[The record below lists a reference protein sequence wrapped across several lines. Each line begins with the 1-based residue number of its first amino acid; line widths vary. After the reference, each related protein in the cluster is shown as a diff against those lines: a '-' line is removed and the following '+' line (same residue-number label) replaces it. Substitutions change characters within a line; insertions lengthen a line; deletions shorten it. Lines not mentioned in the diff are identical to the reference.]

1 MEHDKTAGLIL
12 RARNGDADA
21 FVELMERNKQSMY
34 KTAKAWLSQEE
45 DVADAISETILDC
58 FEHLDTL
65 REPRY
70 FKTWLVRI
78 LINNCSN
85 IRRQNQRS
93 GPAADPEIWD
103 RNDAARVGNSAPED
117 NRVFLEYPEPLNEED
132 RRLMILFY
140 VWGFRTREIA
150 KLLHLQEATVK
161 ARLQRG
167 REKIKKSFFPLV
179 V

>member
-1 MEHDKTAGLIL
+1 MERDKTEKLIL
-12 RARNGDADA
+12 RARNGDPDA
-21 FVELMERNKQSMY
+21 FVELMERHKQSMY
-34 KTAKAWLSQEE
+34 KTAKAWLIREE

-58 FEHLDTL
+58 FEHLDAL

-70 FKTWLVRI
+70 FGTWLVRI

-85 IRRQNQRS
+85 IRKQNQKYE
-93 GPAADPEIWD
+93 PAAEPEMLERD
-103 RNDAARVGNSAPED
+103 SLGAGNSKQED
-117 NRVFLEYPEPLNEED
+117 NRAFLEYLEPLSEED
-132 RRLMILFY
+132 RKLMILFY

-150 KLLHLQEATVK
+150 ELLHLRETTVK

>member
-1 MEHDKTAGLIL
+1 MERDKTARLIL
-12 RARNGDADA
+12 RAGNGDADA
-21 FVELMERNKQSMY
+21 FVELMEQNKQSLY
-34 KTAKAWLSQEE
+34 KTAKAWLVREE

-78 LINNCSN
+78 LIHNCSN
-85 IRRQNQRS
+85 IRKQNQRS
-93 GPAADPEIWD
+93 GL
-103 RNDAARVGNSAPED
+103 VGELA
-117 NRVFLEYPEPLNEED
+117 FLEYLEPLNEED
-132 RRLMILFY
+132 RKLMILFY

-150 KLLHLQEATVK
+150 ELLHIRETTVK

>member
-1 MEHDKTAGLIL
+1 MVRDKTEKLIF

-21 FVELMERNKQSMY
+21 FVELMEGYKQSMY
-34 KTAKAWLSQEE
+34 KTAKAWLMREE

-58 FEHLDTL
+58 FEHLDAL
-65 REPRY
+65 KEPRY
-70 FKTWLVRI
+70 FGTWLVRI
-78 LINNCSN
+78 LLNNCSN
-85 IRRQNQRS
+85 IRKQNQKY
-93 GPAADPEIWD
+93 GPAAGPEMLE
-103 RNDAARVGNSAPED
+103 RNADLRGSSEEED
-117 NRVFLEYPEPLNEED
+117 NRTFLEYLEPLNEED

-140 VWGFRTREIA
+140 VWGFRTREIGE
-150 KLLHLQEATVK
+150 LLHWKEATVK

>member
-1 MEHDKTAGLIL
+1 MERDKTARLIL
-12 RARNGDADA
+12 QAGNGDADA
-21 FVELMERNKQSMY
+21 FVELMEQNKQSLY
-34 KTAKAWLSQEE
+34 KTAKAWLVREE

-78 LINNCSN
+78 LIH
-85 IRRQNQRS
+85 R
-93 GPAADPEIWD
+93 A
-103 RNDAARVGNSAPED
+103 
-117 NRVFLEYPEPLNEED
+117 FLEYLEPLNEED
-132 RRLMILFY
+132 RKLMILFY

-150 KLLHLQEATVK
+150 ELLHIRETTVK

>member
-1 MEHDKTAGLIL
+1 MERDKTEKLIL
-12 RARNGDADA
+12 RARHGDAEA
-21 FVELMERNKQSMY
+21 FVELMERYKQSMY
-34 KTAKAWLSQEE
+34 KTAKAWLIREE

-65 REPRY
+65 KEPWY
-70 FKTWLVRI
+70 FGTWLVRI
-78 LINNCSN
+78 LINNCSS
-85 IRRQNQRS
+85 IRKQNRKC
-93 GPAADPEIWD
+93 GPAAEPGLLDG
-103 RNDAARVGNSAPED
+103 AGSFGMAGAVSED
-117 NRVFLEYPEPLNEED
+117 NRAFLEYLEPLNEED
-132 RRLMILFY
+132 RKLMILFY

-150 KLLHLQEATVK
+150 ELLHLRETTVK

>member
-1 MEHDKTAGLIL
+1 MERDKTARLIL
-12 RARNGDADA
+12 RAGNGDADA
-21 FVELMERNKQSMY
+21 FVELMEQNKQSLY
-34 KTAKAWLSQEE
+34 KTAKAWLVREE

-70 FKTWLVRI
+70 FNTWKVRI

-85 IRRQNQRS
+85 IRKQNQRS
-93 GPAADPEIWD
+93 GLVGELEALD
-103 RNDAARVGNSAPED
+103 RDDVVRAGSGMPED
-117 NRVFLEYPEPLNEED
+117 NRAFLEYLEPLNEED
-132 RRLMILFY
+132 RKLMILFY

-150 KLLHLQEATVK
+150 ELLHIRETTVK